1 MVDRIWD
8 LHLRLVLDAALL
20 FGCPDL
26 QNNLMFRLLSPV
38 PGILMDPRTPD
49 SRALSVSRNGP
60 RLNDLLYDLMP
71 RSVTLNPA
79 MVLSKLIGDL
89 SLVT

>member
-1 MVDRIWD
+1 VNRYWD
-8 LHLRLVLDAALL
+8 LHRKDAQV
-20 FGCPDL
+20 L

-49 SRALSVSRNGP
+49 SRALSVSWNGP

-89 SLVT
+89 SLVILCAP